1 MYQDA
6 HKIRQKWA
14 AGQAVIGP
22 FVQLPAPGEA
32 EIFGLA
38 GFDFVIIDLEH
49 GTINL
54 ETAESMMRAA
64 HARGAVPFA
73 RVLANRPELIGA
85 ALNIG
90 AAGILV
96 PHVDTPD
103 EARAVVHAARFG
115 PQGARGLCPFVRSA
129 DYSGAK
135 GPAYYAESND
145 AVITGILLE
154 GRGAYEAID
163 EFLEIDGLDLIKIA
177 PYDLSQSLGVP
188 GDVYHPSVIAAIE
201 DVCARAAT
209 TGKII
214 GVFAEEPVR
223 AAEWVGRGARFIGTD
238 VDSQI
243 VLRAGRD
250 LIAQYHAAL
259 EVQRSGAPV

>member
-1 MYQDA
+1 MHQDA
-6 HKIRQKWA
+6 QKIRQKWA
-14 AGQAVIGP
+14 AGDAVSGP
-22 FVQLPAPGEA
+22 FVQLPAPGEV
-32 EIFGLA
+32 EIFALA
-38 GFDFVIIDLEH
+38 GFDFAIIDLEH
-49 GTINL
+49 GTINF

-64 HARGAVPFA
+64 HTRGAAPFA

-129 DYSGAK
+129 DYSAAK
-135 GPAYYAESND
+135 GPAYYAEAN
-145 AVITGILLE
+145 AAIITGILLE
-154 GRGAYEAID
+154 GRSAYEAID
-163 EFLEIDGLDLIKIA
+163 EFLEIDGLDLVMIA

-188 GDVYHPSVIAAIE
+188 GEVYHPSVIAAVE

-209 TGKII
+209 SGKIV
-214 GVFAEEPVR
+214 GVFAEEPAR
-223 AAEWVGRGARFIGTD
+223 AAEWVRRGARFIGAD

-243 VLRAGRD
+243 VLRAAREQ
-250 LIAQYHAAL
+250 IAQFHAAL
-259 EVQRSGAPV
+259 EAQRSGAAV